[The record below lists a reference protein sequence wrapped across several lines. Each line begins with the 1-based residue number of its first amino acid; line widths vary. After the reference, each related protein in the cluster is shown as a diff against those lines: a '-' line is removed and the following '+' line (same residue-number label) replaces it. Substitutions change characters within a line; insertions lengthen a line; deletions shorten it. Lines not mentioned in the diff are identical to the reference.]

1 MNLHA
6 LYEGEMFDSEKTL
19 ARMMSTIFVVIPY
32 SSGMPI
38 QYGIGLI
45 FFFMTFRTNKT
56 LLMQYYKRT
65 DTVLTPKLP
74 LQAISYLKYCV
85 LYKMLMGIVM
95 IGNPKIFET
104 VEQPSFNWSFFDLFG
119 IEMDVE

>member
-1 MNLHA
+1 M
-6 LYEGEMFDSEKTL
+6 YEGEMFDSEKTL

-45 FFFMTFRTNKT
+45 FFYFTFKTNKT
-56 LLMQYYKRT
+56 LLIKYYKRT

-74 LQAISYLKYCV
+74 LQAVSYLRFCV
-85 LYKMLMGIVM
+85 LYKMFMGIVM
-95 IGNPKIFET
+95 ITNPQVFET
-104 VEQPSFNWSFFDLFG
+104 VQQPDFDWTVFDLFG
-119 IEMDVE
+119 IQMDI

>member
-1 MNLHA
+1 

-19 ARMMSTIFVVIPY
+19 ARMMSTIFVAIPY

-38 QYGIGLI
+38 MYSIGLL
-45 FFFMTFRTNKT
+45 FFYITYKTNKT

-74 LQAISYLKYCV
+74 L
-85 LYKMLMGIVM
+85 
-95 IGNPKIFET
+95 
-104 VEQPSFNWSFFDLFG
+104 
-119 IEMDVE
+119 